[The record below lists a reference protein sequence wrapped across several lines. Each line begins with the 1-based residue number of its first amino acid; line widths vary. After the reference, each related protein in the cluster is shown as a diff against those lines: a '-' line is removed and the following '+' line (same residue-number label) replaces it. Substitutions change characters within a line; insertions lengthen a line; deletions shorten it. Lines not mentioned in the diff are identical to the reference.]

1 MKTYSLK
8 WFREKNTHACTHM
21 QEGGERE
28 REREE
33 KKREKENEADVIK
46 C

>member
-1 MKTYSLK
+1 MVQRKKT
-8 WFREKNTHACTHM
+8 THACTHM